1 MKKLLVRQL
10 FLPLVI
16 ITSTISACKPTVDY
30 KEKRE
35 EVIKFHDLVMAD
47 EGEVV
52 DKQMRL
58 KDMLKD
64 LGGLKRKNPGIDT
77 LVEKDSIL
85 AVQAR
90 LEAADNAMNT
100 WMHHFEPDV
109 TGKSNEVAVQYFEAE
124 KLKIQ
129 KVDSLFKQEIKS
141 ANAYLRKFNN

>member
-1 MKKLLVRQL
+1 MKHHLVRL
-10 FLPLVI
+10 FFFFLVI
-16 ITSTISACKPTVDY
+16 ITSAISACKPTVDY

-58 KDMLKD
+58 KDMMKD
-64 LGGLKRKNPGIDT
+64 LGGLKLKNPKIDT

-90 LEAADNAMNT
+90 LEAADDAMNN
-100 WMHHFEPDV
+100 WMHHFEPDI
-109 TGKSNEVAVQYFEAE
+109 TGKSNEAAVQYFEAE

-129 KVDSLFKQEIKS
+129 KVDSLFKREIKS